1 MQLDDFKPTW
11 RRIRFLNAMQPIE
24 QEEILCIIEKAEY
37 TTRTKLHR
45 VLTSATLFVLIT
57 ICCQAG

>member
-1 MQLDDFKPTW
+1 MPLDEFKPTW
-11 RRIRFLNAMQPIE
+11 KRIQFLHAMQPIE
-24 QEEILCIIEKAEY
+24 QEEILCIIEKAEH

-45 VLTSATLFVLIT
+45 VLTSATLFVLLT